1 MARLGCI
8 RGVRSCLAAGHMC
21 MPFGAVASVHA
32 WNRVGAL
39 LGHIGRRV
47 LFLPLLCHVDDF
59 FAVDRATCAKH
70 AMICFARVVRGLLGP
85 SAVADRGM
93 CFGNPLPILGLTIR
107 ARAHSM
113 SV

>member
-1 MARLGCI
+1 
-8 RGVRSCLAAGHMC
+8 

-70 AMICFARVVRGLLGP
+70 AMICFAGVVRGLLGP
-85 SAVADRGM
+85 NAMADRV
-93 CFGNPLPILGLTIR
+93 CFGNLFADIGFD
-107 ARAHSM
+107 H
-113 SV
+113 